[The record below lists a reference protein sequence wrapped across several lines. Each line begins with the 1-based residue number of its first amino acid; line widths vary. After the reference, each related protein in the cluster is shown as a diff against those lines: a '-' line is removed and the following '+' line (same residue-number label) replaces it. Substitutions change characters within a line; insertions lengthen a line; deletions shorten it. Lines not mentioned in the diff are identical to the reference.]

1 MSTTKN
7 TIIKGAA
14 GKPIVIDIFYTDA
27 NAAKPVVIYA
37 HGFNGFKDWGNADLI
52 AQQFAA
58 AGYVFVK
65 FNFSH
70 NGTTP
75 EHLQDFVD
83 LQAFGNNNYTKQLYD
98 VNCVVNWV
106 CDQDNIHCKAIY
118 KNNIYLVGHSMGG
131 GIATLYAAKHA
142 RIKKLITWAGISE
155 CKTPW
160 TNWNEEKIQAWKST
174 GVEYYLNGRTK
185 QNMPLYYQL
194 HQDYQD
200 NAAALNIETAMR
212 SLTIPVLICHGTL
225 DTSVPIERAHDLH
238 SWQPSSILFT
248 VDSDHV
254 FGRSHPYVLTELPAA
269 MQSVVN
275 ETLRFIDI

>member
-83 LQAFGNNNYTKQLYD
+83 PPLLY
-98 VNCVVNWV
+98 
-106 CDQDNIHCKAIY
+106 Q
-118 KNNIYLVGHSMGG
+118 
-131 GIATLYAAKHA
+131 
-142 RIKKLITWAGISE
+142 
-155 CKTPW
+155 
-160 TNWNEEKIQAWKST
+160 
-174 GVEYYLNGRTK
+174 
-185 QNMPLYYQL
+185 
-194 HQDYQD
+194 
-200 NAAALNIETAMR
+200 
-212 SLTIPVLICHGTL
+212 
-225 DTSVPIERAHDLH
+225 
-238 SWQPSSILFT
+238 
-248 VDSDHV
+248 
-254 FGRSHPYVLTELPAA
+254 
-269 MQSVVN
+269 
-275 ETLRFIDI
+275 